1 MILFSLKLIFIF
13 SQKTDYVTSNH
24 LKGIINILEERE
36 NFMETIL
43 NALNPSQREAVEH
56 IDGAMLI
63 LAGAGSGK
71 TKTLTTR
78 LAYLVGEVGID
89 PANTLTLTFT
99 NKAASE
105 MRERA
110 LKLMPSRVSYPP
122 LLCTFHKF
130 GLLFLKFH
138 IEKLGRSN
146 GFVIIDSDDKKRLIR
161 AIAKEKKIDLNLA
174 FIASEIS
181 KYKNSILSPELVL
194 EKAELPD
201 YKKIASIY
209 VDYQKNIEENNLVDF
224 DDLLMLTYKILSEN
238 DDLRKETSNRYKYIM
253 VDEYQD
259 TNELQFQL
267 LELLSS
273 EHNNLCVVGDDDQS
287 IYGWRGA
294 NIRNILEFSNNFET
308 CKTVKLETNYRST
321 EPILK
326 AANTLIEHNSTR
338 LGKKLTSHKGAGDDV
353 KLLHSLDESMEA
365 KAIAHAIQKL
375 LDEGTDP
382 DEIAV
387 LYRINALSR
396 SLEEGFSKA
405 GLGFKLIGGMRFYE
419 RAEIKDLISYLRVL
433 SNPHDDFSLVRII
446 NKPKRGI
453 GKASIEKLQK
463 AAFDTKDSL
472 YGYVQKMTLGEVDT
486 IVSKKVSTSL
496 AQLVQD
502 IAFLQEALQSELGN
516 FITLFEE
523 RIKLKDH
530 YAGMVDG
537 MDRILN
543 IDEFYGYFRD
553 AIIKNPDL
561 TLDEFLNDIS
571 LQSDQDQIEENAIT
585 IMSIHAAKGL
595 EFEHLFVIG
604 LEEEFFPLLGEGCN
618 MEEER
623 RLGYVAITRA
633 KSDLTLCYVD
643 SRFYKGRRKM
653 IDKSRFL
660 GEAGLIQDTSL
671 KITKQADFK
680 KGDLVKHKI
689 FGIGRVQA
697 ANKSGK
703 EYKLLINFGGN
714 KKEILSSF
722 VQSI

>member
-1 MILFSLKLIFIF
+1 
-13 SQKTDYVTSNH
+13 
-24 LKGIINILEERE
+24 
-36 NFMETIL
+36 MEQIL
-43 NALNPSQREAVEH
+43 NELNPSQREAVEH

-71 TKTLTTR
+71 TKTLTAR

-99 NKAASE
+99 NKAASQ

-110 LKLMPSRVSYPP
+110 LKLMPTKVSYPP

-146 GFVIIDSDDKKRLIR
+146 SFVIIDSDDKKRLLR
-161 AIAKEKKIDLNLA
+161 SIAKELKIDLNIS

-181 KYKNSILSPELVL
+181 KYKNSLLSPEVVIQ
-194 EKAELPD
+194 KAELAD
-201 YKKIASIY
+201 YKKVAKIY
-209 VDYQKNIEENNLVDF
+209 ALYQANIEENNLVDF
-224 DDLLMLTYKILSEN
+224 DDLLMLTYKILDEHPE
-238 DDLRKETSNRYKYIM
+238 LRKETSNRYKYIM

-259 TNELQFQL
+259 TNELQFRL
-267 LELLSS
+267 LEHLCS
-273 EHNNLCVVGDDDQS
+273 EHGNLCVVGDDDQS

-294 NIRNILEFSNNFET
+294 NIRNILEFADNFKNT
-308 CKTVKLETNYRST
+308 KTVKLETNYRST
-321 EPILK
+321 DPILK

-338 LGKKLTSHKGAGDDV
+338 LGKKLTSHKGAGEDV

-365 KAIAHAIQKL
+365 KAIAHQIHKL
-375 LDEGTDP
+375 IDKGADP

-396 SLEEGFSKA
+396 SLEEGFTKE

-419 RAEIKDLISYLRVL
+419 RAEIKDIISYFRVL
-433 SNPHDDFSLVRII
+433 ANPHDDFSLLRII

-463 AAFDTKDSL
+463 AAFDAHLSL
-472 YGYVQKMTLGEVDT
+472 YSYIEQSVSGKLPVV
-486 IVSKKVSTSL
+486 ISKKVATSL
-496 AQLVQD
+496 TKLVEN
-502 IAFLQEALQSELGN
+502 IKVLQGEVQNTLGN

-537 MDRILN
+537 FDRILN

-553 AIIKNPDL
+553 AAIKNPDL

-571 LQSDQDQIEENAIT
+571 LQSDQDQIEEDAIT

-660 GEAGLIQDTSL
+660 GEAGLISDTSL
-671 KITKQADFK
+671 KITKSSAYK

-697 ANKSGK
+697 ANKSGN

>member
-1 MILFSLKLIFIF
+1 
-13 SQKTDYVTSNH
+13 
-24 LKGIINILEERE
+24 
-36 NFMETIL
+36 METL
-43 NALNPSQREAVEH
+43 LHSLNPSQREAVEH

-71 TKTLTTR
+71 TKTLTAR

-99 NKAASE
+99 NKAAAE

-110 LKLMPSRVSYPP
+110 LKLMPNSLSYPP

-146 GFVIIDSDDKKRLIR
+146 AFVIIDSDDKKRLLR
-161 AIAKEKKIDLNLA
+161 SIAKELKSELNIA

-181 KYKNSILSPELVL
+181 KYKNSILSPEVVL

-201 YKKIASIY
+201 YKQIAAIY
-209 VDYQKNIEENNLVDF
+209 AKYQANIEENNLVDF
-224 DDLLMLTYKILSEN
+224 DDLLMLSYKILSEN
-238 DDLRKETSNRYKYIM
+238 DELRRETSKRYRYIM

-267 LELLSS
+267 LQLLAS

-294 NIRNILEFSNNFET
+294 NIRNILEFADNFSA

-321 EPILK
+321 QPILQ

-338 LGKKLTSHKGAGDDV
+338 LGKKLTSHKGEGQEV

-365 KAIAHAIQKL
+365 RAIARAIKNL
-375 LDEGTDP
+375 LESGANP

-396 SLEEGFSKA
+396 SLEEGFGKE
-405 GLGFKLIGGMRFYE
+405 GLSFKLIGGMRFYE

-433 SNPHDDFSLVRII
+433 SNPHDDFSLLRII

-463 AAFDTKDSL
+463 AAYDAGSSL
-472 YGYVQKMTLGEVDT
+472 FGYIKTSLHDQLGSVA
-486 IVSKKVSTSL
+486 SKKVFTAL
-496 AQLVQD
+496 GKMVED
-502 IAFLQEALQSELGN
+502 IETLQEEIHHSPGN

-523 RIKLKDH
+523 RINFKNH
-530 YAGMVDG
+530 YAPMPDG
-537 MDRILN
+537 FERILN

-553 AIIKNPDL
+553 AVMKNPEL
-561 TLDEFLNDIS
+561 SLDEFLNDIS

-604 LEEEFFPLLGEGCN
+604 LEEEFFPLLGEGTN

-671 KITKQADFK
+671 KITKSSAFK

-689 FGIGRVQA
+689 FGIGRVQE

>member
-1 MILFSLKLIFIF
+1 
-13 SQKTDYVTSNH
+13 
-24 LKGIINILEERE
+24 
-36 NFMETIL
+36 METIL
-43 NALNPSQREAVEH
+43 QDLNPSQQEAVQH
-56 IDGAMLI
+56 IDGPLLI

-71 TKTLTTR
+71 TKTLTSR
-78 LAYLVGEVGID
+78 LAYLVGVVGID

-99 NKAASE
+99 NKAALE

-110 LKLMPSRVSYPP
+110 LKLMPSKISYPP

-146 GFVIIDSDDKKRLIR
+146 NFVIIDSDDKKRLIR
-161 AIAKEKKIDLNLA
+161 SIAKEQKIDLNLS
-174 FIASEIS
+174 FIAAEIS
-181 KYKNSILSPELVL
+181 KYKNSMLSPEVVV

-209 VDYQKNIEENNLVDF
+209 VAYQKNIEENNLVDF
-224 DDLLMLTYKILSEN
+224 DDLLMLTYQILSQDEA
-238 DDLRKETSNRYKYIM
+238 LRKETSRRYQYIM

-259 TNELQFQL
+259 TNELQFRL
-267 LELLSS
+267 LELLAS

-294 NIRNILEFSNNFET
+294 NIRNILEFSKRFEN
-308 CKTVKLETNYRST
+308 CKLVKLETNYRST

-326 AANTLIEHNSTR
+326 AANLLIEHNSTR
-338 LGKKLTSHKGAGDDV
+338 LGKKLVSHKGEGKEV

-365 KAIAHAIQKL
+365 KAIAHEIQKL

-405 GLGFKLIGGMRFYE
+405 GLAFKLIGGMRFYE

-453 GKASIEKLQK
+453 GKASIEKLSK
-463 AAFDTKDSL
+463 AAYAHQLSL
-472 YGYVQKMTLGEVDT
+472 FGYISEMVQNKVENV
-486 IVSKKVSTSL
+486 VSKKVTTAL
-496 AQLVQD
+496 KELTQD
-502 IAFLQEALQSELGN
+502 IAFLQEALADDLGN

-530 YAGMVDG
+530 YAAMVDG
-537 MDRILN
+537 MERILN

-553 AIIKNPDL
+553 AVSKNPNL
-561 TLDEFLNDIS
+561 SLDEFLNDIS

-671 KITKQADFK
+671 KITKQAAFK

-722 VQSI
+722 VQPI

>member
-1 MILFSLKLIFIF
+1 
-13 SQKTDYVTSNH
+13 
-24 LKGIINILEERE
+24 
-36 NFMETIL
+36 MEHIL
-43 NALNPSQREAVEH
+43 NELNPSQREAVEH

-71 TKTLTTR
+71 TKTLTAR

-99 NKAASE
+99 NKAASQ

-110 LKLMPSRVSYPP
+110 LKLMPTKVSYPP

-146 GFVIIDSDDKKRLIR
+146 SFVIIDSDDKKRLLR
-161 AIAKEKKIDLNLA
+161 SIAKELKIDLNIS

-181 KYKNSILSPELVL
+181 KYKNSLLSPETVIQ
-194 EKAELPD
+194 KAELPD
-201 YKKIASIY
+201 YKKVAKIY
-209 VDYQKNIEENNLVDF
+209 ALYQANIEENNLVDF
-224 DDLLMLTYKILSEN
+224 DDLLMLTYKILDEN
-238 DDLRKETSNRYKYIM
+238 EELRKETSNRYKYIM

-259 TNELQFQL
+259 TNELQFRL
-267 LELLSS
+267 LEHLCS
-273 EHNNLCVVGDDDQS
+273 EHGNLCVVGDDDQS

-294 NIRNILEFSNNFET
+294 NIRNILEFADNFKDT
-308 CKTVKLETNYRST
+308 KTVKLETNYRST
-321 EPILK
+321 NPILK

-338 LGKKLTSHKGAGDDV
+338 LGKKLTSHKGAGEDV

-365 KAIAHAIQKL
+365 KAIAHQIHKL
-375 LDEGTDP
+375 IDKGVDP

-396 SLEEGFSKA
+396 SLEEGFTKES
-405 GLGFKLIGGMRFYE
+405 LSFKLIGGMRFYE
-419 RAEIKDLISYLRVL
+419 RAEIKDIISYFRVL
-433 SNPHDDFSLVRII
+433 ANPHDDFSLLRII

-463 AAFDTKDSL
+463 AAFDTQLSL
-472 YGYVQKMTLGEVDT
+472 YGYIEQSVSGKLPLV
-486 IVSKKVSTSL
+486 ISKKVAASL
-496 AQLVQD
+496 TKLVED
-502 IAFLQEALQSELGN
+502 IKVLQEEGQNTLGN

-523 RIKLKDH
+523 RINLKDH
-530 YAGMVDG
+530 YTSMVDG
-537 MDRILN
+537 FERIMN

-553 AIIKNPDL
+553 AVIKNPDL

-671 KITKQADFK
+671 KITKSSAYK

-703 EYKLLINFGGN
+703 EYKLLITFGGN

>member
-1 MILFSLKLIFIF
+1 
-13 SQKTDYVTSNH
+13 
-24 LKGIINILEERE
+24 
-36 NFMETIL
+36 METIL

-110 LKLMPSRVSYPP
+110 LKLMPAKVSYPP

-146 GFVIIDSDDKKRLIR
+146 AFVIIDSDDKKRLIR
-161 AIAKEKKIDLNLA
+161 SIAKELKVDLNIS

-181 KYKNSILSPELVL
+181 KYKNSLLSPELVL

-201 YKKIASIY
+201 YKQIANIY
-209 VDYQKNIEENNLVDF
+209 VKYQANIEENNLVDF

-238 DDLRKETSNRYKYIM
+238 DALREETSKRYQYIM

-294 NIRNILEFSNNFET
+294 NIRNILEFANNFET

-338 LGKKLTSHKGAGDDV
+338 LGKKLTSHKGTGQDV

-365 KAIAHAIQKL
+365 KAIAHEVQKL

-396 SLEEGFSKA
+396 SLEEGFTKA
-405 GLGFKLIGGMRFYE
+405 GVGFKLIGGMRFYE

-433 SNPHDDFSLVRII
+433 SNPHDDFSLIRII

-463 AAFDTKDSL
+463 AAFDAHISL
-472 YGYVQKMTLGEVDT
+472 YQYIERSGRGELSSV
-486 IVSKKVSTSL
+486 ISKKVATAL
-496 AQLVQD
+496 EKLVED
-502 IAFLQEALQSELGN
+502 ITLLQEALENELGN

-523 RIKLKDH
+523 HIKLKDH

-537 MDRILN
+537 FDRILN

-553 AIIKNPDL
+553 AVIKNPDL

-571 LQSDQDQIEENAIT
+571 LQSDQDQVEEDTIT

-604 LEEEFFPLLGEGCN
+604 LEEEFFPLLGEGSN

-660 GEAGLIQDTSL
+660 GEAGLIQETSL
-671 KITKQADFK
+671 KITKSSSFK

>member
-1 MILFSLKLIFIF
+1 
-13 SQKTDYVTSNH
+13 
-24 LKGIINILEERE
+24 
-36 NFMETIL
+36 MEQIL
-43 NALNPSQREAVEH
+43 NELNPSQREAVEH

-99 NKAASE
+99 NKAAAE

-110 LKLMPSRVSYPP
+110 LKLMPTKVSYPP

-138 IEKLGRSN
+138 IEKLGRN
-146 GFVIIDSDDKKRLIR
+146 NNFVIIDSDDKKKLLRT
-161 AIAKEKKIDLNLA
+161 IAKELKVDLNLS

-181 KYKNSILSPELVL
+181 KYKNTLLTPEVVIQ
-194 EKAELPD
+194 KAELPD
-201 YKKIASIY
+201 YKKVAGIY
-209 VDYQKNIEENNLVDF
+209 EQYQANIEENNLVDF
-224 DDLLMLTYKILSEN
+224 DDLLMLTYQILDQNEV
-238 DDLRKETSNRYKYIM
+238 LRKETSNRYKYIM

-259 TNELQFQL
+259 TNELQFRL
-267 LELLSS
+267 LEHLCS
-273 EHNNLCVVGDDDQS
+273 EHENLCVVGDDDQS

-294 NIRNILEFSNNFET
+294 NIRNILEFADRFSNT
-308 CKTVKLETNYRST
+308 KTVKLETNYRST

-338 LGKKLTSHKGAGDDV
+338 LGKKLVSHKGEGQEV

-365 KAIAHAIQKL
+365 KAIAHEIHDL
-375 LDEGTDP
+375 IDSGVDP

-396 SLEEGFSKA
+396 SLEEGFSKE
-405 GLGFKLIGGMRFYE
+405 GLAFKLIGGMRFYE
-419 RAEIKDLISYLRVL
+419 RAEIKDIISYFRVL
-433 SNPHDDFSLVRII
+433 SNPHDDFSLMRII

-453 GKASIEKLQK
+453 GKASVEKLQK
-463 AAFDTKDSL
+463 AAFDAQLSL
-472 YGYVQKMTLGEVDT
+472 YEYIEQSIRGELPLV
-486 IVSKKVSTSL
+486 VSKKIAAAL
-496 AQLVQD
+496 AKLIEDIQL
-502 IAFLQEALQSELGN
+502 LREEAQNALGN

-530 YAGMVDG
+530 YAAMVDG
-537 MDRILN
+537 FDRILN

-553 AIIKNPDL
+553 AAIKNPDL

-604 LEEEFFPLLGEGCN
+604 LEEEFFPLLGEGSN

-660 GEAGLIQDTSL
+660 GEAGLISDTSL
-671 KITKQADFK
+671 KITKSSAFK

>member
-1 MILFSLKLIFIF
+1 
-13 SQKTDYVTSNH
+13 
-24 LKGIINILEERE
+24 
-36 NFMETIL
+36 
-43 NALNPSQREAVEH
+43 
-56 IDGAMLI
+56 
-63 LAGAGSGK
+63 
-71 TKTLTTR
+71 
-78 LAYLVGEVGID
+78 
-89 PANTLTLTFT
+89 
-99 NKAASE
+99 
-105 MRERA
+105 
-110 LKLMPSRVSYPP
+110 
-122 LLCTFHKF
+122 
-130 GLLFLKFH
+130 
-138 IEKLGRSN
+138 
-146 GFVIIDSDDKKRLIR
+146 
-161 AIAKEKKIDLNLA
+161 
-174 FIASEIS
+174 
-181 KYKNSILSPELVL
+181 
-194 EKAELPD
+194 
-201 YKKIASIY
+201 
-209 VDYQKNIEENNLVDF
+209 
-224 DDLLMLTYKILSEN
+224 
-238 DDLRKETSNRYKYIM
+238 M

-259 TNELQFQL
+259 TNELQFRL
-267 LELLSS
+267 LEHLCS
-273 EHNNLCVVGDDDQS
+273 EHDNLCVVGDDDQS

-294 NIRNILEFSNNFET
+294 NIRNILEFSDHFENT
-308 CKTVKLETNYRST
+308 KTVKLETNYRST

-338 LGKKLTSHKGAGDDV
+338 LGKKLVSHKGEGKEV

-365 KAIAHAIQKL
+365 KAIAHQIHDL
-375 LDEGTDP
+375 IDSGVDP

-396 SLEEGFSKA
+396 SLEEGFTKE
-405 GLGFKLIGGMRFYE
+405 GLAFKLIGGMRFYE
-419 RAEIKDLISYLRVL
+419 RAEIKDIISYFRVL
-433 SNPHDDFSLVRII
+433 ANPHDDFSLMRII

-463 AAFDTKDSL
+463 AAFDAHLSL
-472 YGYVQKMTLGEVDT
+472 YEYIARSIEGEYPTV
-486 IVSKKVSTSL
+486 VSKKISTSL
-496 AQLVQD
+496 EKLIED
-502 IAFLQEALQSELGN
+502 IRLLREEMKHALGN

-523 RIKLKDH
+523 RITLKEH

-537 MDRILN
+537 FDRILN

-553 AIIKNPDL
+553 AVIKNPDL

-604 LEEEFFPLLGEGCN
+604 LEEEFFPLLGEGSN

-671 KITKQADFK
+671 KITKSSAFK

-722 VQSI
+722 VQAI

>member
-1 MILFSLKLIFIF
+1 MES
-13 SQKTDYVTSNH
+13 
-24 LKGIINILEERE
+24 ILE
-36 NFMETIL
+36 
-43 NALNPSQREAVEH
+43 ALNPSQREAVKH
-56 IDGAMLI
+56 IDGPMLI

-71 TKTLTTR
+71 TKTLTSR
-78 LAYLVGEVGID
+78 LAYLLGVVGID

-99 NKAASE
+99 NKAAAQ

-110 LKLMPSRVSYPP
+110 LNLISSKVNYPP

-138 IEKLGRSN
+138 IEKLGRDN
-146 GFVIIDSDDKKRLIR
+146 NFVIIDSDDKKRLIKK
-161 AIAKEKKIDLNLA
+161 IAKELKIDLNIS
-174 FIASEIS
+174 FITSEIS
-181 KYKNSILSPELVL
+181 KYKNSLLSPKEAI
-194 EKAELPD
+194 ETAELPE
-201 YKKIASIY
+201 YKKIADIY
-209 VDYQKNIEENNLVDF
+209 ALYQQNIKESNLVDF
-224 DDLLMLTYKILSEN
+224 DDLLMLTYEILKS
-238 DDLRKETSNRYKYIM
+238 DTKLRKETSNRYTYIM

-267 LELLSS
+267 LKLLSC
-273 EHNNLCVVGDDDQS
+273 EHNNLCVVGDEDQS

-294 NIRNILEFSNNFET
+294 NIRNILEFADNFKNSPKK

-326 AANTLIEHNSTR
+326 AANALIEHNTTR
-338 LGKKLTSHKGAGDDV
+338 LGKKLISHRGKGKEI

-365 KAIAHAIQKL
+365 RAIAKEIQNL
-375 LDEGTDP
+375 LVEGVNP

-396 SLEEGFSKA
+396 SLEEGFSKE
-405 GLGFKLIGGMRFYE
+405 GLSFKLIGGMRFYE
-419 RAEIKDLISYLRVL
+419 RAEIKDLISYLRIL
-433 SNPHDDFSLVRII
+433 SNPHDDFSLLRII

-463 AAFDTKDSL
+463 AAFNSELSL
-472 YGYVQKMTLGEVDT
+472 FSYIQKSTTGQLETV
-486 IVSKKVSTSL
+486 VSKKVSHALSVLLDT
-496 AQLVQD
+496 
-502 IAFLQEALQSELGN
+502 IHILQEALTSPLDN

-523 RIKLKDH
+523 HIKLKDH
-530 YAGMVDG
+530 YIGMPDG

-553 AIIKNPDL
+553 TIAKNPHL

-585 IMSIHAAKGL
+585 IMSIHASKGL
-595 EFEHLFVIG
+595 EFEHLYVIG
-604 LEEEFFPLLGEGCN
+604 LEEGFFPLLGEGCN
-618 MEEER
+618 IEEER

-633 KSDLTLCYVD
+633 KSNLTLSYVD

-660 GEAGLIQDTSL
+660 GEAGLISDTSL
-671 KITKQADFK
+671 KITKQAAFK

-722 VQSI
+722 VQPI